1 MPAFLLP
8 LLLNLAPSVAGWV
21 LGDKTGAAVDKVTG
35 IIKSVTGLDDPSGVD
50 AALAARPELAL
61 QLKET
66 LIRAESEE
74 RQRQHDEM
82 LARLEDVASA
92 RRQTVELARAGSSI
106 SWSSPVVSV
115 LAVLVFAGFVYLLF
129 FAKIDPT
136 LKDALM
142 LLGGTAATGYGMVL
156 QYWLGSSSSSA
167 SKDATLNKALTK

>member
-92 RRQTVELARAGSSI
+92 RRQTVELAKTGSPLAWGAG
-106 SWSSPVVSV
+106 VVSV

-129 FAKIDPT
+129 AQEVPASM
-136 LKDALM
+136 KDALM
-142 LLGGTAATGYGMVL
+142 LLGGSAATGYGMVL
-156 QYWLGSSSSSA
+156 SYWLGSSSGSA
-167 SKDATLNKALTK
+167 AKDATITKALTK

>member
-8 LLLNLAPSVAGWV
+8 LLLILAPSVASWV

-74 RQRQHDEM
+74 RQRQQDEM
-82 LARLEDVASA
+82 LARLEDA
-92 RRQTVELARAGSSI
+92 RVRRFHG
-106 SWSSPVVSV
+106 
-115 LAVLVFAGFVYLLF
+115 
-129 FAKIDPT
+129 
-136 LKDALM
+136 
-142 LLGGTAATGYGMVL
+142 
-156 QYWLGSSSSSA
+156 
-167 SKDATLNKALTK
+167 